1 MCQVSQPVIIPE
13 LAVVNGRSELSNF
26 FGLGT
31 AATDSDQQSTGT
43 VAPKVAH
50 DMLSNPKQIEA
61 LNDLSDLLPAFQ
73 DLSFKSVIQQERRML
88 DESEGMEIKR
98 AYEVRKDM
106 QRAMIE
112 SSNAKEG
119 YIIWLDLANVKA
131 KVS

>member
-1 MCQVSQPVIIPE
+1 
-13 LAVVNGRSELSNF
+13 
-26 FGLGT
+26 
-31 AATDSDQQSTGT
+31 
-43 VAPKVAH
+43 
-50 DMLSNPKQIEA
+50 MLSNPKQIEA